1 VLKAKTQR
9 RKAPE
14 EKLDLLVQLGLK
26 EKSQQNLDQLVL
38 LVPRAI
44 RVPRVLKEIL
54 DLKAIKVKTDLLDHL
69 VHPGLLVV
77 LLDRRAL
84 LVRMALMA
92 KMVKMVK
99 TALMELRAH
108 QVDLPGLAVLL
119 AQLAVL
125 LVLLEQVLLVLL
137 DKKGQLDQQVLG
149 VSKER
154 NQQNVA
160 HVVRRVL
167 LDQPVLRA
175 RSQGVAAQEAGKDQ
189 QDQQDLRVPRARNQ
203 RREGHA
209 AGRVL
214 LDQPDIRARG
224 QREEAKGDLLDQQDV
239 VVRATKA

>member
-1 VLKAKTQR
+1 VPKVIKVLKAPKEILGSR
-9 RKAPE
+9 EIKV
-14 EKLDLLVQLGLK
+14 KMVLLDLLVHPD
-26 EKSQQNLDQLVL
+26 QQ
-38 LVPRAI
+38 
-44 RVPRVLKEIL
+44 
-54 DLKAIKVKTDLLDHL
+54 
-69 VHPGLLVV
+69 VV

-92 KMVKMVK
+92 KMVK
-99 TALMELRAH
+99 TALMELQAH

>member
-9 RKAPE
+9 RKVLQVR
-14 EKLDLLVQLGLK
+14 KDLLVQLGLK

-38 LVPRAI
+38 LVLRAI

-92 KMVKMVK
+92 KTAK
-99 TALMELRAH
+99 TALMELRVHLVVLLA
-108 QVDLPGLAVLL
+108 LAVLL
-119 AQLAVL
+119 AQLVVL
-125 LVLLEQVLLVLL
+125 LALLEQALLVLL

-175 RSQGVAAQEAGKDQ
+175 RSQGVAAQEAGKDLL
-189 QDQQDLRVPRARNQ
+189 DLLDLRVLKERNQ
-203 RREGHA
+203 RKEGHA

-224 QREEAKGDLLDQQDV
+224 QREEARGALLDQQDV